1 MRCRAVPDL
10 CAVMPQAIA
19 EATGFTAG
27 MDAVPPGSVRKSRPQ
42 AARSLVDRMA
52 CGILPIRRL
61 TR

>member
-1 MRCRAVPDL
+1 VTDQ

-19 EATGFTAG
+19 EAMGFNAEMG
-27 MDAVPPGSVRKSRPQ
+27 AVPPGSVRKSRPQ